1 MQEHIEDIVRALQEH
16 LQSATVI
23 NGHRYLVAA
32 ADRAAHDAYL
42 AEKYD
47 LEYLAD
53 CAYYELEEC

>member
-1 MQEHIEDIVRALQEH
+1 MKYLTLAALLTLTACGDVPQLTSPAEV
-16 LQSATVI
+16 L
-23 NGHRYLVAA
+23 

-47 LEYLAD
+47 PEYLAD